1 MCFFQLEDNCFTVL
15 CSFLPYISV
24 SQPQAHTRPLPR
36 NRPPTPTPCFSGSS
50 QSTRL
55 SSGAIQQLPTS
66 CSHRVVWMFQC
77 NSPFILP
84 SPPTV
89 STSLFLT
96 SEPLFLPKFY
106 YHHQEL
112 GLLNTLV
119 RNFLLER
126 QKIDIL
132 LYQKLAENLAYNLRE
147 LLGLRALRKMQ
158 INSHLMN
165 IILYSIF

>member
-1 MCFFQLEDNCFTVL
+1 MLHSIVL
-15 CSFLPYISV
+15 VPAIHQRESATG
-24 SQPQAHTRPLPR
+24 AHTSPALEPPSHTPMLP
-36 NRPPTPTPCFSGSS
+36 PWVVSEHQAELQCYSATSHELFPQGSLDVS
-50 QSTRL
+50 M
-55 SSGAIQQLPTS
+55 QL
-66 CSHRVVWMFQC
+66 
-77 NSPFILP
+77 SPFILP

-126 QKIDIL
+126 KKIDIL
-132 LYQKLAENLAYNLRE
+132 LYQKLAENLAHNLRE
-147 LLGLRALRKMQ
+147 SLGLWTPREMQ